1 MGDPGDMP
9 RFFFD
14 TSDGSGWRRDEEG
27 VDFPDLAAAR
37 EDMMRAIAELARDV
51 LPDGN
56 RRDFVIL
63 MRDEA
68 GRSILR
74 ATLALSVEPLT

>member
-1 MGDPGDMP
+1 
-9 RFFFD
+9 
-14 TSDGSGWRRDEEG
+14 
-27 VDFPDLAAAR
+27 
-37 EDMMRAIAELARDV
+37 MRAIAELARDV

>member
-37 EDMMRAIAELARDV
+37 
-51 LPDGN
+51 
-56 RRDFVIL
+56 
-63 MRDEA
+63 
-68 GRSILR
+68 
-74 ATLALSVEPLT
+74 